1 MPFITTPER
10 IGREKGLAQGLREGR
25 LEGIRPALKLK
36 FGEAGLQLMPEIAK
50 IEDPGILEK
59 VVQAIETAAS
69 PEHLRQ
75 IWSVTGD
82 N

>member
-1 MPFITTPER
+1 
-10 IGREKGLAQGLREGR
+10 
-25 LEGIRPALKLK
+25 
-36 FGEAGLQLMPEIAK
+36 MPEIAK